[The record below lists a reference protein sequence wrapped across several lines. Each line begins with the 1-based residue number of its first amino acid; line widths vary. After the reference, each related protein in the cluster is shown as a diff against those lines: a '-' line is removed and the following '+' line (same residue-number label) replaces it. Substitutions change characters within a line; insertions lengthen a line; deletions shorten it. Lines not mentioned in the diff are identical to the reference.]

1 MKNWADYFDS
11 NGLLTQ
17 KGPIFDGGDTPSHES
32 LAWLADH
39 FYPVNFPS
47 PLNIIQFLKLV
58 VLPSGLLIRNPQDYN
73 NPSDSSRDQYR
84 AVAIACIF
92 KAQFNTLKTMYNA
105 LPRNALKWPHY
116 PNGDVFSPQ
125 DYVIFNMEKSWPYQ
139 FIGDFFGLLGILT
152 LVFWTTRKP
161 GFISKLLGKLWWPFI
176 AMNPPNAEGVQG
188 SLRGA
193 DYTSDD
199 LGAIMT
205 LILGR
210 EFNGTFL
217 NRLSCWIYAKFRPN
231 GPQWALDSYFGAD
244 EDPPINELYEQVLPM
259 FFRR

>member
-17 KGPIFDGGDTPSHES
+17 KGPTFDGGDTPSHEGLS
-32 LAWLADH
+32 WLAAWFKGVD
-39 FYPVNFPS
+39 FPS
-47 PLNIIQFLKLV
+47 PITYLKFLDQIL
-58 VLPSGLLIRNPQDYN
+58 LPSNLIIRNPINYN
-73 NPSDSSRDQYR
+73 NPNDSSRDQYR
-84 AVAIACIF
+84 STAISCIF
-92 KAQFNTLKTMYNA
+92 YGQFYTLKQMYKA
-105 LPRNALKWPHY
+105 LPRNFLGWPSY

-125 DYVIFNMEKSWPYQ
+125 DYVIFNTCHWPLRL
-139 FIGDFFGLLGILT
+139 IGDLFELFGILT
-152 LVFWTTRKP
+152 LVLWTTRKP
-161 GFISKLLGKLWWPFI
+161 NLISRFLGRWFWFFI
-176 AMNPPNAEGVQG
+176 AMNPPSNGVQG
-188 SLRGA
+188 SLRGPS
-193 DYTSDD
+193 YTSDD